1 MLRSPAL
8 LREELIAY
16 LWLLVILPFLFSV
29 SHFYTS
35 PLNFLCSYD
44 KKREASV
51 LRQQDFSLPDHMV
64 DIPYSRTFLLRL
76 ILLHIHFLLPPSGST
91 RPITAPNP

>member
-1 MLRSPAL
+1 MGRGARGAMCMLNVVVQRTL
-8 LREELIAY
+8 QEI
-16 LWLLVILPFLFSV
+16 LWVFARLVILPFLFSV

-51 LRQQDFSLPDHMV
+51 LRQQDFSL
-64 DIPYSRTFLLRL
+64 L
-76 ILLHIHFLLPPSGST
+76 IT
-91 RPITAPNP
+91 W

>member
-1 MLRSPAL
+1 MTK
-8 LREELIAY
+8 
-16 LWLLVILPFLFSV
+16 SV
-29 SHFYTS
+29 RLAF
-35 PLNFLCSYD
+35 
-44 KKREASV
+44 
-51 LRQQDFSLPDHMV
+51 LRQPDFSLPDHMV